1 MNDEIKFEQ
10 VVSDILH
17 AIDSIKYDN
26 DVHKELL
33 KYEILQVIFRMTET
47 IDIFRDDID
56 ILNQYAINGTE
67 RIKKVK

>member
-10 VVSDILH
+10 VVSDIVL
-17 AIDSIKYDN
+17 AIDSIKYEN

-33 KYEILQVIFRMTET
+33 KYEILQVIYRMTESME
-47 IDIFRDDID
+47 IFQDDID
-56 ILNQYAINGTE
+56 ILNQYAINGKE

>member
-10 VVSDILH
+10 VVYDI
-17 AIDSIKYDN
+17 ISVINSIEYEN

-33 KYEILQVIFRMTET
+33 KYEILQVIYRMTESME
-47 IDIFRDDID
+47 IFQDDIE
-56 ILNQYAINGTE
+56 ILNQYAINGKE

>member
-1 MNDEIKFEQ
+1 MNDNIKFEQ
-10 VVSDILH
+10 VVSDILTS
-17 AIDSIKYDN
+17 IDSIKYDN

-33 KYEILQVIFRMTET
+33 KYEILQVVYRMTET
-47 IDIFRDDID
+47 MDIFRDNID

>member
-10 VVSDILH
+10 VVTDIIL

-33 KYEILQVIFRMTET
+33 KYEILQVIYRMTET
-47 IDIFRDDID
+47 MDIFRDNID
-56 ILNQYAINGTE
+56 ILNKYTINGTE